1 METTMIKTTLSP
13 VLFALATQLFALGVP
28 VQASART
35 APDAAP
41 VRVVDA
47 ADLDLSTANG
57 KATFDRRLAAAVKV
71 VCAADEPSDLPGQ
84 IAVRTCR
91 SHARQALVAQRNAVI
106 VAATQARAHAALAAK

>member
-1 METTMIKTTLSP
+1 MIKTTLSTA
-13 VLFALATQLFALGVP
+13 LFALAAIAAP
-28 VQASART
+28 VGASART

-47 ADLDLSTANG
+47 ADLDLSSVDG

-84 IAVRTCR
+84 IAVRACR
-91 SHARQALVAQRNAVI
+91 SQARQVLVAQRDAVI
-106 VAATQARAHAALAAK
+106 VAAAQARAHAVLAAK